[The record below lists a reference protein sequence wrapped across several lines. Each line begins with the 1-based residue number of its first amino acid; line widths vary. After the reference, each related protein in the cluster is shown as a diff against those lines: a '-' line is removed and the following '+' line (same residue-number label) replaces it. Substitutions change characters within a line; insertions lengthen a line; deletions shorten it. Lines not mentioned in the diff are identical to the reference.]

1 MEDNVHFDN
10 WRAKMEF
17 EDIVLYQARVNSKHP
32 MYTVVFVFKKLFL
45 IFTEIF
51 LYEMV
56 SNLVSSESSHFLI
69 YILKA

>member
-45 IFTEIF
+45 IFTENFFI
-51 LYEMV
+51 
-56 SNLVSSESSHFLI
+56 
-69 YILKA
+69 